1 MDPSKGH
8 AADPE
13 VDADDEVVPQARG
26 SKRQRLAAAGLGV
39 ALTLGLVAALVAA
52 QLGSNGVSVTPAAGP
67 PSWLVDEARGL
78 AMSLDDPS
86 PTSARWVLSDAN
98 TVAPAVGLASGDPS
112 APRYL
117 IVLGGHF
124 TADVSRPLGAPAPT
138 GSFAAAAYD
147 PATHQV
153 TDWGVSNQDV
163 GVPGLVP
170 FSLRSTAEG
179 TDDG

>member
-1 MDPSKGH
+1 MDPSKGP

-13 VDADDEVVPQARG
+13 VDADEEVFPQARG
-26 SKRQRLAAAGLGV
+26 GKRQRLAAAGLGIV
-39 ALTLGLVAALVAA
+39 LTLGLVAALVATK
-52 QLGSNGVSVTPAAGP
+52 LGPNNVSVTPPADP
-67 PSWLVDEARGL
+67 PSWLIDAARGL
-78 AMSLDDPS
+78 ATSLDDPS

-98 TVAPAVGLASGDPS
+98 IVAPAVGLASGDPTV
-112 APRYL
+112 PRYL

-124 TADVSRPLGAPAPT
+124 TADVSRLQGAPAPT
-138 GSFAAAAYD
+138 GSFATAAYD

-163 GVPGLVP
+163 DVPGLLP